1 MRLSAGSALQQ
12 QKDYTKFETARKLG
26 FKVEKI
32 RESYRRD
39 MRSEWMKPRQLSTAL
54 YFIDR
59 LALRV
64 GTEKDPGD
72 GADTVR
78 FESSFYI
85 PLLLARD
92 LCSSVSCE
100 NPFIRSA
107 VALFKSNTSGF
118 IVPSS
123 GWVSTQFSFS
133 ILTS

>member
-1 MRLSAGSALQQ
+1 MRLSPGSALQQ

-32 RESYRRD
+32 RESYRRE
-39 MRSEWMKPRQLSTAL
+39 MRSEWMFVFHHNFSTNVFTTRSEWMKPRQLATAL

-72 GADTVR
+72 ADTVR
-78 FESSFYI
+78 FESYFYI

-92 LCSSVSCE
+92 L
-100 NPFIRSA
+100 F
-107 VALFKSNTSGF
+107 LFVCF
-118 IVPSS
+118 M
-123 GWVSTQFSFS
+123 
-133 ILTS
+133 